1 MATAF
6 PIEQLGWSVQLSE
19 DASRPSE
26 QPEVALL
33 LAAVR
38 AGEVEAFDK
47 LMQLEER
54 RVYRTA
60 LCLLGRPEDA
70 EDAVQ
75 EIFLRVHRKLG
86 SYDASRPWR
95 SWLYVVSLNVC
106 RDLGRRR
113 RLRSWISLD
122 AWRESGG
129 PEPPAA
135 GLLPDEQ
142 AENERRREILR
153 QGMKRLS
160 PREREALTLHAIEE
174 VPAAE
179 AAAILGVAEGTVRSL
194 ASRARTKLTEYVESR
209 TGGAR

>member
-6 PIEQLGWSVQLSE
+6 PIEQFGWSVQLSE
-19 DASRPSE
+19 DAARPCE
-26 QPEVALL
+26 QPEIPGL
-33 LAAVR
+33 LAAIR
-38 AGEVEAFDK
+38 AGDLQAFEK

-60 LCLLGRPEDA
+60 LCLLGSPEDA

-75 EIFLRVHRKLG
+75 EIFLRVHRKLS
-86 SYDASRPWR
+86 SYDAGRPWR

-113 RLRSWISLD
+113 RLRLWISLD

-129 PEPPAA
+129 PDPPAA

-153 QGMKRLS
+153 QGMKRLT
-160 PREREALTLHAIEE
+160 PREREALTLHAIEDI
-174 VPAAE
+174 PGAE

-194 ASRARTKLTEYVESR
+194 TSRARAKLTEYVESCTR
-209 TGGAR
+209 GLR